1 MTDIIEEE
9 SPYSKREKDQQRK
22 DILLFALCREDS
34 LVNNRLIWVLTIQGF
49 LFAAVALSFEKGIE
63 QKIYLLI
70 ISIVGIAISVMGAFL
85 SVLANIHINKL
96 KSQWGGI
103 KTIVKDVSPFG
114 SGPHRPE
121 SFTNLIGLSF
131 LLPVCTGIAWVAVL
145 LNFVE

>member
-70 ISIVGIAISVMGAFL
+70 ISIVGVAISVMGAFL

-103 KTIVKDVSPFG
+103 KTIVKDVSPFWFWSASSRVFYKSNRAKFLIACVYRHSLG
-114 SGPHRPE
+114 CC
-121 SFTNLIGLSF
+121 FT
-131 LLPVCTGIAWVAVL
+131 
-145 LNFVE
+145 